1 MKCNEARVQ
10 AITRYAADPYRPPTI
25 VYDRPERHV
34 WRRSW
39 RERLFG
45 TVPLKKCECGRV
57 CWMDRGE
64 KRYRWTA

>member
-1 MKCNEARVQ
+1 MTCDPARIIDMGRDKL
-10 AITRYAADPYRPPTI
+10 A
-25 VYDRPERHV
+25 ERHV

-57 CWMDRGE
+57 CWMDRRE
-64 KRYRWTA
+64 RRYRWTA

>member
-1 MKCNEARVQ
+1 MMCVPAVLFVSR
-10 AITRYAADPYRPPTI
+10 AWLL
-25 VYDRPERHV
+25 ERHV

-57 CWMDRGE
+57 CWMDRAE